1 MSLMSL
7 ILINDLSL
15 INFIQIIMSNIFE
28 CVEVISQISLRF
40 SILGMNKTILKYN
53 KGALLKH
60 CSFFV
65 SYGPEMQK

>member
-1 MSLMSL
+1 
-7 ILINDLSL
+7 
-15 INFIQIIMSNIFE
+15 MSNVFE

-40 SILGMNKTILKYN
+40 SILGMNKTTLKYN